1 MLGPSGLHFRRCLL
15 AMKLTK
21 SACLRQPR
29 QAAFIIAEQIAQH
42 RAGVLT
48 DRGRSHWIDD
58 RRTRIADRQRHI
70 GYPTYLRMRD
80 TGHES
85 TFPCLR
91 RANGFTDA
99 AHLPARHARRA
110 NPLLP
115 IRPGLLRESSS
126 NDRKE
131 LIPWRIR

>member
-1 MLGPSGLHFRRCLL
+1 MPGPSGWHFRRCLL
-15 AMKLTK
+15 AVKLTE

-29 QAAFIIAEQIAQH
+29 QAVFIIAEQIAQH

-48 DRGRSHWIDD
+48 DRGRGHWIND

-91 RANGFTDA
+91 RANGFADA
-99 AHLPARHARRA
+99 THLAARHARLA
-110 NPLLP
+110 HPLSP
-115 IRPGLLRESSS
+115 KRPGLLRESSS
-126 NDRKE
+126 KDRK
-131 LIPWRIR
+131 